1 MELLNIKQ
9 GKRLKL
15 ILDDIVEWQIS
26 IAGSKEELS
35 EYLIASK
42 EKYI

>member
-9 GKRLKL
+9 GKRLKI
-15 ILDDIVEWQIS
+15 ILDDVVDWQIKHK
-26 IAGSKEELS
+26 GTKEELS
-35 EYLIASK
+35 EYLIDSK